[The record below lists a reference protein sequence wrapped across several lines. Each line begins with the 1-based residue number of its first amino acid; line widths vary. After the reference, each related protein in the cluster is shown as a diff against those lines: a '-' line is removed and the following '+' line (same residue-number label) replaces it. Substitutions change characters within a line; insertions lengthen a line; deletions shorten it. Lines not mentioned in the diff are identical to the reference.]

1 MLSIRYKVDV
11 LTTRDE
17 AIKLLEEAGCAP
29 NVIEHCKEV
38 SSLAFEIANKVK
50 AAGHEVN
57 SQLVEVGALLHDY
70 GRCRTHEISHAVEG
84 FKLAK
89 SIGVGSEVSEIIK
102 RHIGAGISKEEA
114 TKLGLPEDDYFPRSL
129 EEKIVAHAD
138 NLVKGTKR
146 ITIEERTAIMSK
158 NKVSE
163 KVIQR
168 VKKLAEEVEELSC

>member
-1 MLSIRYKVDV
+1 M
-11 LTTRDE
+11 TTRAE
-17 AIKLLEEAGCAP
+17 AMKLLEESGCAP

-38 SSLAFEIANKVK
+38 SSLAVEIADKVK

-57 SQLVEVGALLHDY
+57 SELVEVGALLHDF
-70 GRCRTHEISHAVEG
+70 GRCRTHEIFHAVEG

-89 SIGVGSEVSEIIK
+89 SKGVDSEVSEIIK

-114 TKLGLPEDDYFPRSL
+114 RELGLPEEDYFPHSL

-138 NLVKGTKR
+138 NLVKGIKR
-146 ITIEERTAIMSK
+146 ITIEERIELMRK
-158 NKVSE
+158 REVSE

-168 VKKLAEEVEELSC
+168 VKGLAEEIEKLSR